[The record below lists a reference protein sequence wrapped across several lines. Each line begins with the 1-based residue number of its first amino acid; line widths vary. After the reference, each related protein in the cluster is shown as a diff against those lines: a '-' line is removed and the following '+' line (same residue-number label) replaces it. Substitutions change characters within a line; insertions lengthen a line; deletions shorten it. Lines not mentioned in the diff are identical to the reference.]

1 MVSKKE
7 LYYFYYLVI
16 DLEDSSSQNIPLD
29 IQIEKLE
36 KLRLCVNKIINSL
49 TVTNSFDTNEHVNN
63 NIIYINQTG
72 DGYFIIFEK
81 GEDALKFSI
90 EVHKYLNKHNE
101 KIKNKK
107 VYSQEEIDSKTII
120 ANIGISCGKSKP
132 YKQIDGQIAYWGSDV
147 ILSHRIVDYAKGGY
161 ILCSSDVYKN
171 MKNTKFGEFVN
182 LECSTNFKH
191 NLRTDIYLF
200 YNKEDKEKFE
210 NVNVS
215 LVNP

>member
-1 MVSKKE
+1 MISKKQF
-7 LYYFYYLVI
+7 YYFYYLVL
-16 DLEDSSSQNIPLD
+16 DLEKSSSQYIPLD

-49 TVTNSFDTNEHVNN
+49 TVVDSLNTDVQINKH
-63 NIIYINQTG
+63 IRYINQTG
-72 DGYFIIFEK
+72 DGFFIIFEK

-90 EVHKYLNKHNE
+90 EVHKYLNNHNK
-101 KIKNKK
+101 KIRNKK
-107 VYSQEEIDSKTII
+107 VYSQEEIDSKTIV

-147 ILSHRIVDYAKGGY
+147 ILAHRIVDYAKGGY

-171 MKNTKFGEFVN
+171 MKNTKIGEFVN

-191 NLRTDIYLF
+191 NLKTDLYLL

-210 NVNVS
+210 NVNIR
-215 LVNP
+215 LC

>member
-1 MVSKKE
+1 MVSKNK

-16 DLEDSSSQNIPLD
+16 DLECSSSQNIPLD

-36 KLRLCVNKIINSL
+36 KLRLCVNKILNSNTERLHQKKVRYINS
-49 TVTNSFDTNEHVNN
+49 
-63 NIIYINQTG
+63 TG
-72 DGYFIIFEK
+72 DGYFIIFDI

-90 EVHKYLNKHNE
+90 EVHKYLNDHNE

-107 VYSQEEIDSKTII
+107 IYSQEEIDSKTII
-120 ANIGISCGKSKP
+120 VNTGISCGISKP
-132 YKQIDGQIAYWGSDV
+132 VKQIDGQIAYWGSDV
-147 ILSHRIVDYAKGGY
+147 ILAHRIVDYAKGGY

-191 NLRTDIYLF
+191 NLKTDVFLF
-200 YNKEDKEKFE
+200 YNKEDKEKFD
-210 NVNVS
+210 NINID
-215 LVNP
+215 LLR

>member
-1 MVSKKE
+1 MVSKNK

-16 DLEDSSSQNIPLD
+16 DLECSSSQNIPLD

-36 KLRLCVNKIINSL
+36 KLRLCVNKILNSNTERLHQKKVRYINS
-49 TVTNSFDTNEHVNN
+49 
-63 NIIYINQTG
+63 TG
-72 DGYFIIFEK
+72 DGYFIIFDI

-90 EVHKYLNKHNE
+90 EVHKYLNDHNE

-107 VYSQEEIDSKTII
+107 IYSQEEIDSKTII
-120 ANIGISCGKSKP
+120 VNTGISCGISKP
-132 YKQIDGQIAYWGSDV
+132 VKQIDGQIAYWGSDV
-147 ILSHRIVDYAKGGY
+147 ILAHRIVDYAKGGY

-171 MKNTKFGEFVN
+171 MKNTKIGEFVN

-191 NLRTDIYLF
+191 NLKTDVYLF

-210 NVNVS
+210 NVNIH
-215 LVNP
+215 LLR